1 MNIPS
6 IPFKILALAPLFGPD
21 YPVWDQAPLDVDLHD
36 PDRVL
41 AEFGPTCA
49 VTVPP
54 DLYPDR
60 HIQLQFTRL
69 KDFHPDNM
77 LRNVPVLQNLR
88 EARDWIESAGK
99 NNLSPDQ
106 INTRLAR
113 WPNLPPIRIETTP
126 RKTPSP
132 SGDSLDKILDM
143 VALPDAHSGLAS
155 GTQAAA
161 RQIDTIIQKILRLI
175 FLDVNFRRLEASW
188 RGLHLLLAQLKA
200 ADNDVR
206 IEIVPVSHDSLDD
219 TLAALAVEMID
230 ALPSLILV
238 DLAFDSSTR
247 NLELIEKI
255 GQFSETLLV
264 PAIAWIRP
272 EFFRIGSWQDI
283 RSLAFLPHYL
293 EEAPFARWQS
303 FKKRPSARW
312 LTVVCNRIAAR
323 YPYGKDNPPRRLFF
337 EEKHPAWISP
347 VWGLGALIS
356 RSVIVRG
363 WPTRFTDWR
372 TIRLEDLPLNA
383 KDPQKPLPV
392 EANFDHDRIGQF
404 IRGGIIPFAAVPG
417 KDIAF
422 VPDETTAAGISL
434 RYQLLVS
441 RITQLLLWCR
451 DHFEKGIKG
460 ADLEA
465 ELEQAFKLFWKASGY
480 SGPESLE
487 ILADKPDSQGRVPV
501 QIALKAS
508 RQILAARD
516 TVVLDFLW

>member
-1 MNIPS
+1 MKIPS
-6 IPFKILALAPLFGPD
+6 VPFKILALAPFLGPD
-21 YPVWDQAPLDVDLHD
+21 HPVWPKAPLDVDPGD
-36 PDRVL
+36 PNGVI
-41 AEFGPTCA
+41 ANIEPTCSIA
-49 VTVPP
+49 VPP

-60 HIQLQFTRL
+60 QIELKFTRL
-69 KDFHPDNM
+69 KDFHPDSM
-77 LRNVPVLQNLR
+77 LQNNPALQNLK
-88 EARDWIESAGK
+88 EARDWIEAAGR

-132 SGDSLDKILDM
+132 SRDSLDKILDM
-143 VALPDAHSGLAS
+143 VALPDADSSLPS

-161 RQIDTIIQKILRLI
+161 RQIDRIIQKILRHI

-188 RGLHLLLAQLKA
+188 RGFHLLLRQVNAGN
-200 ADNDVR
+200 NDIR
-206 IEIVPVSHDSLDD
+206 IEIVPVSHDSLND
-219 TLAALAVEMID
+219 TLIALAVEMID

-238 DLAFDSSTR
+238 DLAFDSSPR

-255 GQFSETLLV
+255 AQFSETLLV
-264 PAIAWIRP
+264 PAITWIQP

-293 EEAPFARWQS
+293 EEAPFTRWQS

-312 LTVVCNRIAAR
+312 LTITCNRIAAR
-323 YPYGKDNPPRRLFF
+323 FPYGKDNLPRRIPF

-356 RSVIVRG
+356 RSVIAMG
-363 WPTRFTDWR
+363 WPTRFTDWQA
-372 TIRLEDLPLNA
+372 IRLEDLPLNTE
-383 KDPQKPLPV
+383 DPQKPLPV
-392 EANFDHDRIGQF
+392 QTNFDRDRIDQF
-404 IRGGIIPFAAVPG
+404 IRSGIIPFAAVQG

-422 VPDETTAAGISL
+422 VPAETTAAGISL
-434 RYQLLVS
+434 GYQLLVS

-465 ELEQAFKLFWKASGY
+465 ELKQAFKLFWEASGHPD
-480 SGPESLE
+480 PESLE
-487 ILADKPDSQGRVPV
+487 IQTGKTDPDGRIPVRIVLKP
-501 QIALKAS
+501 S
-508 RQILAARD
+508 RQILASRD
-516 TVVLDFLW
+516 EVALDFLW